1 MAYREGL
8 EPALRGISATIK
20 GGEKV
25 GVVGR
30 TGAGKSSMLAVL
42 LRLQELQSG
51 TVKID
56 GEDIKLMGLAT
67 LRSRVGSV
75 PQVSEWSEWV
85 DSIRILIPPER
96 ARQRARPGLDQVVA
110 VDRWESL
117 CLRTAALMRGSPG

>member
-1 MAYREGL
+1 MASETQLRNPPWAWTLIPQVVMAYREGL

-51 TVKID
+51 TVCID
-56 GEDIKLMGLAT
+56 GEDIKQMGLAT

-75 PQVSEWSEWV
+75 PQVSPWPQ
-85 DSIRILIPPER
+85 LLPLKP
-96 ARQRARPGLDQVVA
+96 
-110 VDRWESL
+110 
-117 CLRTAALMRGSPG
+117 